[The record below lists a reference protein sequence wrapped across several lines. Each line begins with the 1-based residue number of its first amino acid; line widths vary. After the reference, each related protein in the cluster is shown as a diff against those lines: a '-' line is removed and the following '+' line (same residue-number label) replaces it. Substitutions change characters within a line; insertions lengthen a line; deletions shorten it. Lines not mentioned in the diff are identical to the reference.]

1 MNASTLQHLSSSLS
15 ERLRL
20 IADHEFRDRDPAAH
34 LKKLQE
40 ASEVI
45 ERCEVLL
52 LSEGSVDPKLRHY
65 LKQRSY
71 DKALTHAQSL
81 LKMFREDGD

>member
-1 MNASTLQHLSSSLS
+1 MNKSPSHQLSASLR

-20 IADHEFRDRDPAAH
+20 IADHELRERDPVAH

-40 ASEVI
+40 VSAAI
-45 ERCEVLL
+45 ERCEAALL
-52 LSEGSVDPKLRHY
+52 EEGSIDSKLRHY

-71 DKALTHAQSL
+71 DKALEWL
-81 LKMFREDGD
+81 DGKQ